1 MSLFYDENKH
11 LYSGLPSGRLVFL
24 KVYIICERRRERL
37 SIPSSATDVPAE
49 ATLVAPVTCVI
60 TANYLTFLFEQFN
73 QFGIGETGLSLL
85 LEGKRAFISG
95 GTRGIGA
102 ALCEIFAREGA
113 DIAFNYHASD
123 ELAAE
128 MKAKV
133 EALGRQCLPFKVSVT
148 DRVGMKR
155 VAREIHEEW
164 DSIDILVNNAAVNKA
179 DNFATTTDRSWDWVV
194 DTNVGS
200 LFAVTKPFYKQMIRQ
215 RKGTILNITSIGAI
229 RALPTA
235 VHYATSKAAM
245 IGFTKCLSREAANF
259 GITVNAIAAGIFD
272 TDLGNTLPERLLA
285 AHENWVSL
293 RRLGQPSEL
302 AEFAAFIVSDRNSYM
317 NGEIITV
324 DGGTIT

>member
-1 MSLFYDENKH
+1 M
-11 LYSGLPSGRLVFL
+11 
-24 KVYIICERRRERL
+24 
-37 SIPSSATDVPAE
+37 
-49 ATLVAPVTCVI
+49 
-60 TANYLTFLFEQFN
+60 
-73 QFGIGETGLSLL
+73 SLL

-102 ALCEIFAREGA
+102 ALCEVFAREGA
-113 DIAFNYHASD
+113 DVGFNYNTSE
-123 ELAAE
+123 ELAAA
-128 MKAKV
+128 MKKKI
-133 EALGRQCLPFKVSVT
+133 ESYGRKAHAYKVSVT

-155 VAREIHEEW
+155 VAREITDEW
-164 DSIDILVNNAAVNKA
+164 GGIDILVNNAAVNKS

-194 DTNVGS
+194 DTNVNS
-200 LFAVTKPFYKQMIRQ
+200 LFAVTKPFYKQMIR
-215 RKGTILNITSIGAI
+215 RRSGTILNITSIGAI
-229 RALPTA
+229 RALPTS

-272 TDLGNTLPERLLA
+272 TDLGNTLPEHLLA

-293 RRLGQPSEL
+293 RRLGQPREL

-317 NGEIITV
+317 NGEVITV

>member
-1 MSLFYDENKH
+1 M
-11 LYSGLPSGRLVFL
+11 
-24 KVYIICERRRERL
+24 
-37 SIPSSATDVPAE
+37 
-49 ATLVAPVTCVI
+49 
-60 TANYLTFLFEQFN
+60 
-73 QFGIGETGLSLL
+73 SLL
-85 LEGKRAFISG
+85 LEGKRAFVSG

-102 ALCEIFAREGA
+102 AICEIFAREGA
-113 DIAFNYHASD
+113 DVAFNYHTSD
-123 ELAAE
+123 DLAAE
-128 MKAKV
+128 VCAKV
-133 EALGRQCLPFKVSVT
+133 GAFGRRALSFKTSVT
-148 DRVGMKR
+148 DRVGLKR
-155 VAREIHEEW
+155 VAREVVE
-164 DSIDILVNNAAVNKA
+164 SFGGVDILVNNAAVNKG

-200 LFAVTKPFYKQMIRQ
+200 LFAVTKPFYKQMIRK
-215 RKGTILNITSIGAI
+215 RTGTILNITSIGAI

-272 TDLGNTLPERLLA
+272 TDLGNTLPEHLLQ

-293 RRLGQPSEL
+293 RRLGEPREL

-317 NGEIITV
+317 NGEVITV